1 MAFLPDLSKV
11 RYYMHLIASHP
22 YSGTEV
28 GRILDDTLDT
38 NGKMVRASLVL
49 CAGAFGPD
57 FEEKLDRISMLAAMV
72 ELTHLASLV
81 HDDIVD
87 EADFRR
93 GRPSIQ
99 AKYHKDAAVYAGDFL
114 ITRVNYYE
122 AKEHLNEA
130 AAVLSQT
137 IERMCAGEIGQALCR
152 YKETTSVAEY
162 LNNIRSKTVELFK
175 GACRIGA
182 SEAGCSEQI
191 VSKLES
197 FGENLG
203 IMFQLRDDLLDFT
216 STKAEMGKATH
227 MDFREG
233 IYTMPV
239 LYALGSDKSGELLAI
254 MRKNSRESLTDK
266 EISETEKLVVDL
278 GGVDATIKEIRSCQ
292 SKIEGL
298 LEDLP
303 QSKSTSLLSE
313 LVKKL
318 SI

>member
-1 MAFLPDLSKV
+1 
-11 RYYMHLIASHP
+11 MHLIASHP
-22 YSGTEV
+22 YAGTEV
-28 GRILDDTLDT
+28 GHVLDDALDT
-38 NGKMVRASLVL
+38 NGKMIRARLVL

-57 FEEKLDRISMLAAMV
+57 FETKIDRLSMLAAMV

-93 GRPSIQ
+93 SKPSIQ
-99 AKYHKDAAVYAGDFL
+99 SKYHKDAAVYAGDFL
-114 ITRVNYYE
+114 ITRVNYYA
-122 AKEHLNEA
+122 AKEHLNDA
-130 AAVLSQT
+130 AALLSQA
-137 IERMCAGEIGQALCR
+137 IECMCAGEIGQALCR
-152 YKETTSVAEY
+152 YKATTSIAEY
-162 LNNIRSKTVELFK
+162 LNNIHGKTVELFK
-175 GACRIGA
+175 KACSIGA
-182 SEAGCSEQI
+182 REAGCSEQ
-191 VSKLES
+191 VVNKLES

-216 STKAEMGKATH
+216 STEDVMGKAAH

-233 IYTMPV
+233 IYTLPV
-239 LYALGSDKSGELLAI
+239 LYALQADKSGELLAM
-254 MRKNSRESLTDK
+254 MRKNAIESLTDK

-278 GGVDATIKEIRSCQ
+278 GGVDATIKEIRNCQ

-298 LEDLP
+298 LEGLP

-313 LVKKL
+313 IVKKL